1 MKTQTRQA
9 PAAWRSMLQRGVDTA
24 AELSDVVAD
33 RLHAAADPRAKLL
46 RKRRWAL
53 RLGLFFT
60 VTSVFWILV
69 TAVLAV
75 WSTPFWVFII
85 TGAIA
90 AGAMFPATLL
100 LLRYRWL
107 HAEPLPPARTRASRR
122 LPPFHSAAR
131 APMAALASAE
141 RGLFSLL
148 GVMERGRM
156 LPADELR
163 ELTTAAQ
170 QSAATMAATAA
181 EVVSMERAMAST
193 PMSRGHLMPTVR
205 AFTAQMDQGV
215 RQYHEMVD
223 AAAQLVSAA
232 NTGTM
237 STSPLSNTTMYGRR
251 YRDELVN
258 ATDRLQGW
266 AQAFDELGHLRR
278 GA

>member
-1 MKTQTRQA
+1 MKTQSRPA
-9 PAAWRSMLQRGVDTA
+9 PTMWRSMVQRGVDTA

-33 RLHAAADPRAKLL
+33 KLHAAADPRAKLL

-53 RLGLFFT
+53 RLGLFFA

-69 TAVLAV
+69 TAVLAA

-107 HAEPLPPARTRASRR
+107 RAEPLPPARTRGSRR
-122 LPPFHSAAR
+122 LPPWTSAAR
-131 APMAALASAE
+131 PPMAALQNAE
-141 RGLFSLL
+141 RALFSLL

-156 LPADELR
+156 LPHDELR

-181 EVVSMERAMAST
+181 EVASMERAMSSA
-193 PMSRGHLMPTVR
+193 PMSRNHLQSTVR

-223 AAAQLVSAA
+223 AAAQLVAAA
-232 NTGTM
+232 NNGPM
-237 STSPLSNTTMYGRR
+237 SSSPMYGRR
-251 YRDELVN
+251 HREELVA

-278 GA
+278 A

>member
-1 MKTQTRQA
+1 MAVKSRA
-9 PAAWRSMLQRGVDTA
+9 GRPEAWRSLVQRGVDTA
-24 AELSDVVAD
+24 AEFSDVLAEK
-33 RLHAAADPRAKLL
+33 LNAAADPRAKLL

-60 VTSVFWILV
+60 VTSVFWVLV
-69 TAVLAV
+69 TALLAS

-90 AGAMFPATLL
+90 AGAAFPATLL
-100 LLRYRWL
+100 WLRYRWL
-107 HAEPLPPARTRASRR
+107 RASPLPPQRSRAGRR
-122 LPPFHSAAR
+122 LPPWGSAAR
-131 APMAALASAE
+131 QPMAALAASE

-163 ELTTAAQ
+163 ELTVAANQ
-170 QSAATMAATAA
+170 TAATMAATAN
-181 EVVSMERAMAST
+181 EVVSMERAMNSA
-193 PMSRGHLMPTVR
+193 PQSRAHLAPTIN
-205 AFTAQMDQGV
+205 AFAAQMDHGV
-215 RQYHEMVD
+215 RQYNEMVT

-232 NTGTM
+232 NSGSM
-237 STSPLSNTTMYGRR
+237 SSSPMSGQR

-258 ATDRLQGW
+258 ATDRLLGW
-266 AQAFDELGHLRR
+266 AQAFDELGHLR

>member
-1 MKTQTRQA
+1 MKMQTRHGST
-9 PAAWRSMLQRGVDTA
+9 AWRSLVQRGVDSA

-33 RLHAAADPRAKLL
+33 KLHAASDPRAKLL

-60 VTSVFWILV
+60 VTTVFWILV
-69 TAVLAV
+69 TAVLAA

-107 HAEPLPPARTRASRR
+107 RAEPLPPARVRGARR
-122 LPPFHSAAR
+122 LPPWNSAAR
-131 APMAALASAE
+131 PPMAALAAAE

-148 GVMERGRM
+148 GVLERGRM

-163 ELTTAAQ
+163 DLTAAAQ
-170 QSAATMAATAA
+170 HSAATMAATAA
-181 EVVSMERAMAST
+181 EVVSMEKAMASS
-193 PMSRGHLMPTVR
+193 PRSRAHLMPTVS

-223 AAAQLVSAA
+223 AAAQLVSAT
-232 NTGTM
+232 NSGPM
-237 STSPLSNTTMYGRR
+237 STSPMYGRR

-266 AQAFDELGHLRR
+266 AQAFDELGRLRR